1 MIPGQYLDEKS
12 KIESEI
18 QKLEMEVEALQAR
31 HRGPAL
37 EAIVKAM
44 QEYDISPEDI
54 AQAFRKV
61 SKPAARRTT
70 RIAPKYMNPASGQT
84 WSGRGRTPRWMAEA
98 EARGEPRERFLIE
111 SAAQS

>member
-18 QKLEMEVEALQAR
+18 QKLEKEVEALQAR

-37 EAIVKAM
+37 DAIVKAM

-54 AQAFRKV
+54 AQAFRKG
-61 SKPAARRTT
+61 SKPARRST

-111 SAAQS
+111 NAAQS